1 MRLIG
6 LFLGLGGIPLLILY
20 PPLGCSSMIVG
31 GLFVAV
37 GAKREQREVEA
48 RRHEQMLRAMQ
59 DGRKHP

>member
-1 MRLIG
+1 MKLLG
-6 LFLGLGGIPLLILY
+6 LLWGLGGILLLILY
-20 PPLGCSSMIVG
+20 PPLGCFSMILG

-59 DGRKHP
+59 DGRK